1 MPRVVDFTPVNS
13 PALQP
18 EASYSFLS
26 SAGLVAMA
34 ATAIASSP
42 SSSAL
47 AKTSAVSTESWQR
60 DLKTLFD
67 HAKERFPDVV
77 WELTSDYDTGAQE
90 DVWGHKG
97 VCFCSVLIR
106 TSRH

>member
-1 MPRVVDFTPVNS
+1 
-13 PALQP
+13 
-18 EASYSFLS
+18 
-26 SAGLVAMA
+26 MA
-34 ATAIASSP
+34 AIAASP

-97 VCFCSVLIR
+97 VCYSDPRVISLHSLR
-106 TSRH
+106 RKLTD